1 MNSRR
6 LYRRLNDIFSKISEE
21 DYPEIY
27 NIIENELD
35 FQMRKSMRK
44 PIILQENYMKQMAQ
58 RFYLHVWLILLWK
71 STKKN

>member
-27 NIIENELD
+27 NIIENDGGEKLCV
-35 FQMRKSMRK
+35 QQQPTK
-44 PIILQENYMKQMAQ
+44 PRIFISAE
-58 RFYLHVWLILLWK
+58 RLITSALTG
-71 STKKN
+71 TK